1 MKLVRRCHR
10 TVENHYVQ
18 TAIGGKPINLFT
30 KDMPVA
36 KKWNV
41 YRAIIFKGIKD
52 LLIVK
57 DNYKT
62 FFWALRPF

>member
-10 TVENHYVQ
+10 TIEYYYVQ
-18 TAIGGKPINLFT
+18 TAIGGNPINLFT
-30 KDMPVA
+30 KDMPMG

-41 YRAIIFKGIKD
+41 YRAIIFKGIED

-57 DNYKT
+57 NNYKT
-62 FFWALRPF
+62 FSWALGSF

>member
-10 TVENHYVQ
+10 TVENYYVQ
-18 TAIGGKPINLFT
+18 NAIGGNPINLFT
-30 KDMPVA
+30 KDMAVG
-36 KKWNV
+36 KKWDV
-41 YRAIIFKGIKD
+41 YRAIIFKGIED

-62 FFWALRPF
+62 FFWALRSF